1 MALIDGKPVKTFENE
16 EHLLIRARVSKGDHS
31 FVLHLD
37 KAAENTLMSSSDD
50 FKYCQPK

>member
-1 MALIDGKPVKTFENE
+1 MVLIDGKPVKTFENE